1 MNLNPVNKIA
11 KTTLLSP
18 DVISSRSLSDDYLT
32 NFKKNYNQYIGV
44 EKPLITGNNDVLNDW
59 ESRIRES
66 KTCSEIIS
74 VFMGMNMDKT
84 AERLNFLNNLVHE
97 DVNEPRMDLESLREM
112 AIFIIDLKLPKPL
125 IGLTDD
131 GFIEIQWH
139 ISPNGLLV
147 MDFLPSKEIE
157 YVAIYPESQDGGARD
172 RMRGTYSKEN
182 LSNKIS
188 MFFPLLEQQ

>member
-1 MNLNPVNKIA
+1 MNLNPVKTA
-11 KTTLLSP
+11 TTTLLAP
-18 DVISSRSLSDDYLT
+18 DVISSKDYSMER
-32 NFKKNYNQYIGV
+32 YHNQYIG
-44 EKPLITGNNDVLNDW
+44 EKISLVSTTGSKIYDVLNDW
-59 ESRIRES
+59 ESRIREL

-74 VFMGMNMDKT
+74 VFWEMNMDKT
-84 AERLNFLNNLVHE
+84 AERLDFLNNLVHE
-97 DVNEPRMDLESLREM
+97 DVNEPSMDLESLREM

-131 GFIEIQWH
+131 GLIEIQWH

-157 YVAIYPESQDGGARD
+157 YVAIYPESQDGGRRD
-172 RMRGTYSKEN
+172 RMRGTSSKEN

-188 MFFPLLEQQ
+188 IFFPLLEQQ